1 MNLSK
6 IKGVGPKTEQA
17 LKKLNINNV
26 EDLVTHYP
34 FRYEVLKRSDLETAT
49 EEDKVIIDGKVESVP
64 ILVRFKANLNKL
76 NIRLLTK
83 NGVVGVSVFNRAFLK
98 QSLTVGTSIIVIG
111 KYDKKRNII
120 TASDIKFG
128 ALSSKET
135 IEAVYHTTTGIS

>member
-64 ILVRFKANLNKL
+64 ILFTKVEE
-76 NIRLLTK
+76 LLTFSA
-83 NGVVGVSVFNRAFLK
+83 N
-98 QSLTVGTSIIVIG
+98 
-111 KYDKKRNII
+111 
-120 TASDIKFG
+120 
-128 ALSSKET
+128 
-135 IEAVYHTTTGIS
+135 